1 MPFKWED
8 IELDTKVFRNLDEDV
23 LRRSAVT
30 LENAFIN
37 EAKGHSRFPGLNR
50 FATLPGG
57 KVFLHD
63 WREDMVAVT
72 TAGKIF
78 RLDENGNTEDITGVI
93 PTGTGRV
100 TFAKTDDQLAMA
112 AGGDI
117 VQYAGKR
124 TEILSTGAPRSTHIG
139 YLAGYLLAIENNSGR
154 FYHSAAGAFRDW
166 DPLDVFTAEYNP
178 DPLVALLITEFG
190 EALLAGKASIEQ
202 HEPYPGGDRPF
213 FRRWSVGQG
222 VSAPYTLV
230 SADNGVWAVNRLDEF
245 VRFSGQSSK
254 PQSDDVAL
262 LLSKVDN
269 FSDAWA
275 ALTNNLF
282 GQKFIVLTLPQAT
295 NPYGTTGLTLLFDI
309 RQKRWS
315 FLYGWDDDLK
325 LPSLYPMN
333 SYHALWGRHFAGGY
347 NGEILEFDDTIFTN
361 DGMIQPMLY
370 RTAHNDQFGRIR
382 LNDLR
387 MRFKRGVGAYNDPDP
402 PLIQLRVRR
411 DALAWGKWQLK
422 SLGFP
427 GQNDPYIYFGQQG
440 LGHTFQFEYRITDPV
455 NVQLAAMQI
464 RATQIG

>member
-1 MPFKWED
+1 
-8 IELDTKVFRNLDEDV
+8 
-23 LRRSAVT
+23 
-30 LENAFIN
+30 
-37 EAKGHSRFPGLNR
+37 
-50 FATLPGG
+50 
-57 KVFLHD
+57 
-63 WREDMVAVT
+63 
-72 TAGKIF
+72 
-78 RLDENGNTEDITGVI
+78 
-93 PTGTGRV
+93 
-100 TFAKTDDQLAMA
+100 
-112 AGGDI
+112 
-117 VQYAGKR
+117 
-124 TEILSTGAPRSTHIG
+124 
-139 YLAGYLLAIENNSGR
+139 
-154 FYHSAAGAFRDW
+154 
-166 DPLDVFTAEYNP
+166 
-178 DPLVALLITEFG
+178 VALLVTEFG

-202 HEPYPGGDRPF
+202 HEPFPGGDRPF

-230 SADNGVWAVNRLDEF
+230 SADNGVWAVNRLGEF

-295 NPYGTTGLTLLFDI
+295 NPYGTKGLTLLFDI

-325 LPSLYPMN
+325 LPSLYLMN

-347 NGEILEFDDTIFTN
+347 NGEILEFDDTVFTN

-382 LNDLR
+382 LDDLR
-387 MRFKRGVGAYNDPDP
+387 MRIKRGVGGYNDPDP

-411 DALAWGKWQLK
+411 DALAWGKWQMK
-422 SLGFP
+422 SLGFA

-440 LGHTFQFEYRITDPV
+440 LGHTFQFEYRVTDPV
-455 NVQLAAMQI
+455 NVQIAAMQI